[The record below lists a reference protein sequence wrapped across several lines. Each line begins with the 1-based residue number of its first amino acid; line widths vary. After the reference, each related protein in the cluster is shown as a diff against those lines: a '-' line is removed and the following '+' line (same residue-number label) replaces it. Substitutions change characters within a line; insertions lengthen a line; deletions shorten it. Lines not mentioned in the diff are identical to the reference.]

1 MDDGGIVKQCRI
13 ENEAL
18 RHTRNALLAIIDW
31 PIEGTTYSRKL
42 SGLRF
47 QQRWFQQQVERV
59 FAIEEHDGY
68 MNLVLDLEPKYSQQ
82 VKQLQS
88 EHVSLRNRLTQI
100 STRLDRMQ
108 PDDLTTFNA
117 ICEELRFVIQSLD
130 DHIEREKEI
139 LQLAFNQDVGGE
151 GGS

>member
-1 MDDGGIVKQCRI
+1 
-13 ENEAL
+13 
-18 RHTRNALLAIIDW
+18 
-31 PIEGTTYSRKL
+31 
-42 SGLRF
+42 
-47 QQRWFQQQVERV
+47 
-59 FAIEEHDGY
+59 